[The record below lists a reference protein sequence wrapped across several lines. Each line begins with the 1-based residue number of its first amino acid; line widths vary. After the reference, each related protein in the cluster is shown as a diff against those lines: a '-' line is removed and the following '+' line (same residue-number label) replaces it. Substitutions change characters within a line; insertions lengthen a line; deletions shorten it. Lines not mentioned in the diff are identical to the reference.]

1 MRKALVL
8 GAAGQD
14 GSYLCELL
22 LDQGYLVTGGVRRTS
37 SLLRTNLDGISNSC
51 FNLKYFDM
59 SDAQSI
65 QALIRTTQPDEIYN
79 LAAQS
84 HVGISFTIPH
94 YTASIDA
101 LATIS
106 ILESIRDINPE
117 IRLYQASSSEMFGDS
132 NGIALSETSEMN
144 PRSPY
149 GAAKVFAYNLV
160 KIYRTSYGLISSNG
174 ILFNHESPRRADN
187 FVTKKI
193 VNGAVRFIKDG
204 IPLVLGNL
212 DSKRD
217 WGHAKDYCAG
227 MILINNYKHADDWV
241 LATGTQY
248 SVRNFVEITF
258 KLLGV
263 SITWEG
269 TGDREV
275 GVDAKSGKV
284 AIKVSD
290 VYMRPWDVT
299 DLIGDSS
306 KARSLLGWSQS
317 YTFENLIDEMVSNS
331 LAVYDRG
338 LL

>member
-1 MRKALVL
+1 
-8 GAAGQD
+8 
-14 GSYLCELL
+14 
-22 LDQGYLVTGGVRRTS
+22 
-37 SLLRTNLDGISNSC
+37 
-51 FNLKYFDM
+51 M
-59 SDAQSI
+59 SDSHSI
-65 QALIRTTQPDEIYN
+65 QSLIKTTQPNEVYN

-106 ILESIRDINPE
+106 ILESIREINPE

-132 NGIALSETSEMN
+132 KGVVLCETSEMN

-149 GAAKVFAYNLV
+149 GAAKVFAYNLA
-160 KIYRTSYGLISSNG
+160 KIYRTSYDLFSSNG

-193 VNGAVRFIKDG
+193 VNGAVRFSKDG
-204 IPLVLGNL
+204 TPLVLGNL

-227 MILINNYKHADDWV
+227 MILINNFDYPDDWV
-241 LATGTQY
+241 LATGIQY

-258 KLLGV
+258 GLLGI
-263 SITWEG
+263 SITWSGVGEQ
-269 TGDREV
+269 EV
-275 GVDAKSGKV
+275 GLDSKSGKV

-290 VYMRPWDVT
+290 LYMRPWDVT

-306 KARSLLGWSQS
+306 KAKRLLGWTQS
-317 YTFENLIDEMVSNS
+317 YTFENLIDEMVSHS
-331 LAVYDRG
+331 LSAYDRG
-338 LL
+338 FL